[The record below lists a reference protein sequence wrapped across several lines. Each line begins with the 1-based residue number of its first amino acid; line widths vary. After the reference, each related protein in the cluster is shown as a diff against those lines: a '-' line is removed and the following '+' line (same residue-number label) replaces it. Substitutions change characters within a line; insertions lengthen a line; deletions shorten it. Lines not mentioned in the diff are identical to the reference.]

1 MATHPSSSPGDI
13 REPCPECGTETLHE
27 VHVEIRTESRKQ
39 ENAEF
44 SREPYRV
51 STCVRCDAESVQRMN
66 NA

>member
-1 MATHPSSSPGDI
+1 MATTPSSPDNTVEYCSHCG
-13 REPCPECGTETLHE
+13 RETQH
-27 VHVEIRTESRKQ
+27 VVRVEIRTESQKT

-51 STCVRCDAESVQRMN
+51 TRCVDCGAETTMRMN

>member
-1 MATHPSSSPGDI
+1 MATRSSGPDGVEEFCEDCE
-13 REPCPECGTETLHE
+13 RETPHD
-27 VHVEIRTESRKQ
+27 VRVELRTESSRA

-51 STCVRCDAESVQRMN
+51 TTCRECGAESVQRMN

>member
-1 MATHPSSSPGDI
+1 MATQPSDPDSVREACTNCGGD
-13 REPCPECGTETLHE
+13 TLHD
-27 VHVEIRTESRKQ
+27 VRVEIRTESDKE

-51 STCVRCDAESVQRMN
+51 VTCNDCGAESATRMN

>member
-1 MATHPSSSPGDI
+1 MATTPSSPDNTVEYCSQCG
-13 REPCPECGTETLHE
+13 RETPHA
-27 VHVEIRTESRKQ
+27 VRVEIRTESQKP

-51 STCVRCDAESVQRMN
+51 TRCVDCGAETTLRMN

>member
-1 MATHPSSSPGDI
+1 MATTPSPDNTVEYCSQCG
-13 REPCPECGTETLHE
+13 RETSH
-27 VHVEIRTESRKQ
+27 VVRVEIRTESQKP

-51 STCVRCDAESVQRMN
+51 TRCVDCGTETTLRMN

>member
-1 MATHPSSSPGDI
+1 MATQPSDPDSV
-13 REPCPECGTETLHE
+13 RETCVDCGGETLHD
-27 VHVEIRTESRKQ
+27 VRVEIRTESNHA

-51 STCVRCDAESVQRMN
+51 VICNSCSSERATRMN

>member
-1 MATHPSSSPGDI
+1 MATQPAGKNLI
-13 REPCPECGTETLHE
+13 REQCNECGRTTDHD
-27 VHVEIRTESRKQ
+27 VRVEIRTESKRT

-51 STCVRCDAESVQRMN
+51 ATCDECGVESVTRMN

>member
-1 MATHPSSSPGDI
+1 MATQPSDPDSV
-13 REPCPECGTETLHE
+13 RENCANCGRETLHD
-27 VHVEIRTESRKQ
+27 VRVEIRTESHEE

-51 STCVRCDAESVQRMN
+51 AVCLSCEAQTSTRMN

>member
-1 MATHPSSSPGDI
+1 MATQPSDPDDVRQS
-13 REPCPECGTETLHE
+13 CGTCDGKTPHE
-27 VHVEIRTESRKQ
+27 VCVEIRTESEKD

-51 STCVRCDAESVQRMN
+51 VTCTECGTETAMRMN

>member
-1 MATHPSSSPGDI
+1 MASQASGPDRVTESCPSCDG
-13 REPCPECGTETLHE
+13 ETLHN
-27 VHVEIRTESRKQ
+27 VRVEIRTESEKE

-51 STCVRCDAESVQRMN
+51 VVCSECGTESATRMN